1 MVVNKA
7 ERIKQAVK
15 REKVKNFKEKRHQD
29 LWKFFKFDSL

>member
-15 REKVKNFKEKRHQD
+15 REKVTETDIFCYEKSVGSRGID
-29 LWKFFKFDSL
+29 G